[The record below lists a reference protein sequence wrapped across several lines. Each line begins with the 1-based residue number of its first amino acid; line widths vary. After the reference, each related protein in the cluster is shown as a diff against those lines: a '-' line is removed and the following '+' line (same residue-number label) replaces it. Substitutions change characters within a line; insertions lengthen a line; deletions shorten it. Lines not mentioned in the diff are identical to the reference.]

1 MKAALSNIAVVWTI
15 NFLDLCGG
23 DLASI
28 DTSEEPQEQQEIKC
42 YKVKAPIEPEINT

>member
-1 MKAALSNIAVVWTI
+1 MKATLSDAAVVWTI

-28 DTSEEPQEQQEIKC
+28 DTSKESQEQQKIKF
-42 YKVKAPIEPEINT
+42 YKVEAPIEPQINT